1 MYLENTVGSKV
12 ITVNVVDTG
21 VKQDLVPP
29 CATVG
34 TLPHDPNHR
43 PPACPQQPQVVGLVL
58 LGPLWGLCLMFLQ
71 PGREP
76 VAHPCPL
83 AQEQEARVD
92 HSDEAI
98 GLQLGT
104 LHKLGWH

>member
-1 MYLENTVGSKV
+1 MAGILNALGKPPCNNIIWCLGIVCKVCKMYLENTVGSKV

-34 TLPHDPNHR
+34 TLPPDPNHR

-58 LGPLWGLCLMFLQ
+58 LGPL
-71 PGREP
+71 
-76 VAHPCPL
+76 
-83 AQEQEARVD
+83 
-92 HSDEAI
+92 
-98 GLQLGT
+98 
-104 LHKLGWH
+104 